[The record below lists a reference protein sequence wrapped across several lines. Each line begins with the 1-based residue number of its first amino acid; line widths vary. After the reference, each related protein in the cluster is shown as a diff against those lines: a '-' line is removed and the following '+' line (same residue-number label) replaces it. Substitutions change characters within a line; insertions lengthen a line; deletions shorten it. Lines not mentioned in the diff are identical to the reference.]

1 MVVLQSLHKYQPRL
15 HVVEV
20 NEDGTEDTNQPGRV
34 QTFTFPETQFIAV
47 TAYQNTDVKTSPV
60 YSAYGRP
67 SSPLGT
73 PPSPARPGPARP
85 CPAAAL
91 PAPAP
96 ADGAAYRPASCHSAL
111 PEAGEPRG
119 WSRPPS
125 PLRVCPGSPAP
136 AARRGPALPPR
147 AGPGSNPA
155 GGGAAPAGAG
165 RLSSQ
170 SETAQLTVS
179 LSFESAKIN

>member
-60 YSAYGRP
+60 YSACGRP

-73 PPSPARPGPARP
+73 PPSPARP

-91 PAPAP
+91 PAPALRRRQTGLP
-96 ADGAAYRPASCHSAL
+96 TAPLCAVPPCPGLAS
-111 PEAGEPRG
+111 PEAGPGRPLRSAFAPGAPR
-119 WSRPPS
+119 RPPAAALRS
-125 PLRVCPGSPAP
+125 PP
-136 AARRGPALPPR
+136 

-165 RLSSQ
+165 RLSS
-170 SETAQLTVS
+170 SRKR
-179 LSFESAKIN
+179 LS